1 MALSRFMEEDRVST
15 SMAILAVIFVVLAV
29 VFALGAAASAASGG
43 IGGAFASMGMV
54 VVFGILGAIFQL
66 IVLYQWSKSINTN
79 VKNSQQFL
87 SNVKEHAE
95 DPLRG
100 EVGFVLGRLE
110 ELMVPTWPFWVY
122 LVLYLVSLF
131 VGWFAFLLN
140 LIGFIFL
147 AVYLSYIFKT
157 TNRLSDIKEKFYNY
171 LRGKEKITAQV
182 EIYRVPRRNI
192 VLFIVLSVITFAIYW
207 LYLLVKLSFEIN
219 QYLDSDA
226 RAREQ
231 LEGALTSSGNDG

>member
-1 MALSRFMEEDRVST
+1 MALSQFMEEDRVST
-15 SMAILAVIFVVLAV
+15 AMAILAVLFVILAV
-29 VFALGAAASAASGG
+29 IFALSAAAYAVSGG

-54 VVFGILGAIFQL
+54 ALFGILGAIFRL
-66 IVLYQWSKSINTN
+66 IVLYQWSKAINTN

-87 SNVKEHAE
+87 SNIKEHAE

-100 EVGFVLGRLE
+100 EVGFILGRLE
-110 ELMVPTWPFWVY
+110 ELMVPVWPFWVY
-122 LVLYLVSLF
+122 IVLYLVALF

-147 AVYLSYIFKT
+147 AVYLSHIFKT
-157 TNRLSDIKEKFYNY
+157 TNRLSDIKDKFYNY
-171 LRGKEKITAQV
+171 LRGRGKITAQI
-182 EIYRVPRRNI
+182 EIYRIPRRNI

-219 QYLDSDA
+219 HYLDSDA
-226 RAREQ
+226 QARKQ
-231 LEGALTSSGNDG
+231 LEEVLAVSGSNG